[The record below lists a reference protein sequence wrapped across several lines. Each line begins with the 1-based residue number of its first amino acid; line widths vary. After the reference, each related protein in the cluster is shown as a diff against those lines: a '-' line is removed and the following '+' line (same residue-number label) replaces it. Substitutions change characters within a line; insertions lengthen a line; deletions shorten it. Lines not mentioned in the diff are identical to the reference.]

1 MATRPSPLF
10 SLITFA
16 SLPPF
21 LQENAIPLAIYMLG
35 QSYTQPGAAEDDP
48 LDAAKPALC
57 ALLQRLA
64 ARDRGVR
71 GGTPDGLRQLAQC
84 GLLPCLLSTLRFAAP
99 SASCWPC
106 CNQRKPIFLLPLQL
120 CHLSFSIRMPL
131 ISDAAASIA
140 QCGGVPALVSQMTA
154 NHPARRAAGCFA
166 LYFLGW
172 QGTAIRWAT
181 AQQQS
186 MVCVSCRGW
195 TPLLFFLALAGPSSM
210 GRPQPPHC
218 KYAVQGATVSRL
230 ACCRSAIYEA
240 LAQLAVACRLPHRA
254 LMAFWRFWEQQQQ
267 QPAAAGQAGSRPGSP
282 LCASQAG
289 GGSHADL
296 AEGRE
301 AQWEPL
307 ALLLHMLA
315 EGSVS
320 GNGPASA
327 ASQHMLQ
334 QLDAAGTAIP
344 AVLAH
349 GAVAS
354 GDPAVNFAA
363 ARATHLL
370 AQLPQN
376 LPLLVPAVLQAG
388 QAAAAGAADAALGE
402 SAAIAHPGYAVI
414 GGSETA
420 GGKAAG
426 NAALLLWELSYSPA
440 SGGTYPP
447 AVQLVQQGGHWLL
460 PALEAALDPAQGR
473 QAACRRV
480 AAGLL
485 ACLLFE
491 APHQQP
497 GTPAAAAADGMRRLL
512 AQPAAAQV
520 LQRLLALLQPDV
532 AAAHPQ
538 AARAAALAVA
548 NMAAYRGAV
557 PATAAQIPEATPAGM
572 RAKLAG
578 LTNRL
583 KRATPG
589 SLGSGDYSQALGS
602 AGSTT
607 EGSASSFDREQ
618 PSEPRAALQYFG
630 AVHLLLRLVAQCS
643 AAAAAAEATA
653 ASAAR
658 APAAPV
664 LAQPMSLASPTA
676 AQQAAAAASA
686 AAESAAEQRAVLV
699 AVLQALNNLCVD
711 PAIAG
716 RLQRWARPTVE
727 AHQQLTAALMAAMAD
742 PSLPPASREHAR
754 LLLHTESGAPGQRHA
769 LACTLLAPPSR
780 SAAYPNP

>member
-1 MATRPSPLF
+1 
-10 SLITFA
+10 
-16 SLPPF
+16 
-21 LQENAIPLAIYMLG
+21 
-35 QSYTQPGAAEDDP
+35 
-48 LDAAKPALC
+48 
-57 ALLQRLA
+57 
-64 ARDRGVR
+64 
-71 GGTPDGLRQLAQC
+71 
-84 GLLPCLLSTLRFAAP
+84 
-99 SASCWPC
+99 
-106 CNQRKPIFLLPLQL
+106 
-120 CHLSFSIRMPL
+120 
-131 ISDAAASIA
+131 
-140 QCGGVPALVSQMTA
+140 
-154 NHPARRAAGCFA
+154 
-166 LYFLGW
+166 
-172 QGTAIRWAT
+172 
-181 AQQQS
+181 
-186 MVCVSCRGW
+186 
-195 TPLLFFLALAGPSSM
+195 
-210 GRPQPPHC
+210 
-218 KYAVQGATVSRL
+218 
-230 ACCRSAIYEA
+230 
-240 LAQLAVACRLPHRA
+240 
-254 LMAFWRFWEQQQQ
+254 MAFWRFWEQQQ

-282 LCASQAG
+282 SAGSQAG
-289 GGSHADL
+289 SWNHCDL

-307 ALLLHMLA
+307 ALLLHMLS
-315 EGSVS
+315 EGTVS
-320 GNGPASA
+320 SGGGTPTAVT
-327 ASQHMLQ
+327 QHMLQ

-363 ARATHLL
+363 ARAAALL

-376 LPLLVPAVLQAG
+376 LPLLIPAVLQAG
-388 QAAAAGAADAALGE
+388 QAAAAGAADAALAE
-402 SAAIAHPGYAVI
+402 SAAVGHPGYAVI

-426 NAALLLWELSYSPA
+426 NMAALLWELCYSPA

-447 AVQLVQQGGHWLL
+447 AVQLVQQGGAWLL

-480 AAGLL
+480 AAGFL

-491 APHQQP
+491 PPHQQP
-497 GTPAAAAADGMRRLL
+497 GTSAAAAADGMRRLL
-512 AQPAAAQV
+512 AQPTAAQV

-548 NMAAYRGAV
+548 NMAAFRGAA
-557 PATAAQIPEATPAGM
+557 PAAAAQVPEATPAGM

-583 KRATPG
+583 KKATPG
-589 SLGSGDYSQALGS
+589 SLGSGDYSQALAS
-602 AGSTT
+602 AGSTA
-607 EGSASSFDREQ
+607 EGSSSSFDREQ
-618 PSEPRAALQYFG
+618 PTEPRAALQYFG
-630 AVHLLLRLVAQCS
+630 AVHLLLRLVPHCG

-653 ASAAR
+653 ATAAR
-658 APAAPV
+658 APAAPM
-664 LAQPMSLASPTA
+664 LAQPNTLASPTA

-711 PAIAG
+711 PAVAG

-742 PSLPPASREHAR
+742 PHLPSSSREHAR
-754 LLLHTESGAPGQRHA
+754 QLLHTESGAPGQRHA
-769 LACTLLAPPSR
+769 LACTLLAPPAR
-780 SAAYPNP
+780 AAAYPNP

>member
-1 MATRPSPLF
+1 
-10 SLITFA
+10 
-16 SLPPF
+16 
-21 LQENAIPLAIYMLG
+21 
-35 QSYTQPGAAEDDP
+35 
-48 LDAAKPALC
+48 
-57 ALLQRLA
+57 
-64 ARDRGVR
+64 
-71 GGTPDGLRQLAQC
+71 
-84 GLLPCLLSTLRFAAP
+84 
-99 SASCWPC
+99 
-106 CNQRKPIFLLPLQL
+106 
-120 CHLSFSIRMPL
+120 
-131 ISDAAASIA
+131 
-140 QCGGVPALVSQMTA
+140 
-154 NHPARRAAGCFA
+154 
-166 LYFLGW
+166 
-172 QGTAIRWAT
+172 
-181 AQQQS
+181 
-186 MVCVSCRGW
+186 
-195 TPLLFFLALAGPSSM
+195 
-210 GRPQPPHC
+210 
-218 KYAVQGATVSRL
+218 
-230 ACCRSAIYEA
+230 
-240 LAQLAVACRLPHRA
+240 
-254 LMAFWRFWEQQQQ
+254 MAFWRFWEQQQQ
-267 QPAAAGQAGSRPGSP
+267 PAAEAAGQAGSRPGSP
-282 LCASQAG
+282 TASSQAG
-289 GGSHADL
+289 GGCHADL

-315 EGSVS
+315 EGTVS
-320 GNGPASA
+320 GGGTPTA
-327 ASQHMLQ
+327 ATQHMLQ

-344 AVLAH
+344 TVLAH

-376 LPLLVPAVLQAG
+376 LPLLVPALLQAG
-388 QAAAAGAADAALGE
+388 KAAVADAADAALGE
-402 SAAIAHPGYAVI
+402 HASVSHPGYAVI
-414 GGSETA
+414 GGSETP

-426 NAALLLWELSYSPA
+426 NAAALLWELSYSPA
-440 SGGTYPP
+440 SGGIYPP

-485 ACLLFE
+485 ACLLYE
-491 APHQQP
+491 PPHQQP
-497 GTPAAAAADGMRRLL
+497 GTPAAAAADGMRRML

-548 NMAAYRGAV
+548 NMAAYRGAA
-557 PATAAQIPEATPAGM
+557 PAAAAQIPEATPAGM

-583 KRATPG
+583 KKATPG
-589 SLGSGDYSQALGS
+589 SLGSGDYSQALNSVGS
-602 AGSTT
+602 SADG
-607 EGSASSFDREQ
+607 ASSFDREQ
-618 PSEPRAALQYFG
+618 PTEPRAALQYFG
-630 AVHLLLRLVAQCS
+630 AMHLLLRLVPQCS
-643 AAAAAAEATA
+643 AAAAAAKATA

-658 APAAPV
+658 APAAPM
-664 LAQPMSLASPTA
+664 LAQPTDLVSPTA

-686 AAESAAEQRAVLV
+686 AAESAAEQSAVLV

-711 PAIAG
+711 PAVAG
-716 RLQRWARPTVE
+716 RLQKWARPTVE

-742 PSLPPASREHAR
+742 PSLPPASREQAR

-769 LACTLLAPPSR
+769 LACTLLAPPPR